1 MAVSIKEVTIKN
13 FRSIE
18 SLDLT
23 FKDNCRILVG
33 INEAGKSNILKAL
46 RLLSSDYEVVN
57 ADLRQFGVNDD
68 YEENAYIKFDF
79 KLSTDIASNIL
90 NNFRALFLTTSKNLV
105 LGKQKTKNYCIS
117 DVMETINKGC
127 YRIDIKTK
135 KKYAQYYILPQ
146 NIVLNSNIKKVT
158 NDCSND
164 FEITLKDKQTYKLKG
179 YNYIDIDSL
188 QTSEIPDIYLEDI
201 TIEDLQKSYSDY
213 VLRNVKENLPKVIFW
228 KYEDRYLLPSEI
240 EKDSFISNPECCI
253 PLKNMFELAGFP
265 NISKA
270 FQDAEKTNRGV
281 KNMLTKVAQNATK
294 HFKEAWKEYKDVE
307 FELLENGEYLEPSI
321 KELNSFEMEQR
332 SDGFKR
338 FVTFL
343 LMVSINVK
351 TEKLSGAL
359 IIVDEPEISLHPSGV
374 RFLRD
379 ELLKIAK
386 NNYVIYSTHSPFMID
401 KNDISRHYR
410 VIKEN
415 EKTKV
420 IETTQSDY
428 TEEEVLLN
436 ALGTSIFEGLRQKN
450 LIFEG
455 WRDKKLF
462 NIAIS
467 KIPAKFKNLKDSL
480 KNIGTAHSKG
490 VKDIKNIVPLIELA
504 NKECLIISDS
514 DKPAKENQKQFIE
527 KGYYGIWKR
536 YDEIYDETAII
547 TSEDFIKN
555 SAFEKILKSIAKKYE
570 ISDFDIT
577 CLNSCS
583 NGKIATIT
591 KWLNDNNVS
600 DINSVLNEV
609 KEAIFNELKTTQI
622 EEGYYNFLEN
632 LVSIIN

>member
-1 MAVSIKEVTIKN
+1 MVVSINEVNIKN

-18 SLDLT
+18 NLNLT
-23 FKDNCRILVG
+23 FQDNCRILVG

-46 RLLSSDYEVVN
+46 RLLSPNFEVTN
-57 ADLRQFGVNDD
+57 ADLRQFGVDD
-68 YEENAYIKFDF
+68 NYDDNAYIKFDF
-79 KLSTDIASNIL
+79 SIPQNSANKFLED
-90 NNFRALFLTTSKNLV
+90 FKALFLTSNKNLV
-105 LGKQKTKNYCIS
+105 LGKQNNKDFFINDVFKTLNS
-117 DVMETINKGC
+117 GC

-146 NIVLNSNIKKVT
+146 NIKINSNIKKVT
-158 NDCSND
+158 NECADEFKVILKNKQVY
-164 FEITLKDKQTYKLKG
+164 TLKDYD
-179 YNYIDIDSL
+179 YIDLESL
-188 QTSEIPDIYLEDI
+188 QDNEIPDNFIDDI
-201 TIEDLQKSYSDY
+201 TMDDLQSAYGTSVLEY
-213 VLRNVKENLPKVIFW
+213 VRNNLPKIIYW
-228 KYEDRYLLPSEI
+228 KYDDKYLLPSEI
-240 EKDSFISNPECCI
+240 EKNSFITDPDSCI

-265 NISKA
+265 DISKA

-281 KNMLTKVAQNATK
+281 KNMLTKVARNATK
-294 HFKEAWKEYKDVE
+294 HFREAWKEYKDVE
-307 FELLENGEYLEPSI
+307 FELSENGDYLEPSI

-351 TEKLSGAL
+351 TEKLTGAL

-401 KNDISRHYR
+401 KDNITRHYR
-410 VIKEN
+410 VIKED

-450 LIFEG
+450 IIFEG

-462 NIAIS
+462 NVAIS
-467 KIPAKFKNLKDSL
+467 KMPSKYKDLKDIL

-490 VKDIKNIVPLIELA
+490 VKDIKHLVPIIELA

-514 DKPAKENQKQFIE
+514 DKPAKENQKQFQD
-527 KGYYGIWKR
+527 KGYFGIWKR
-536 YDEIYDETAII
+536 YDEVYNEKIII
-547 TSEDFIKN
+547 TSEDFIKD
-555 SAFEKILKSIAKKYE
+555 SVFEKILKVIAKKYNMT
-570 ISDFDIT
+570 DFDIT
-577 CLNSCS
+577 CFNACS
-583 NGKIATIT
+583 NGKIAVIT
-591 KWLNDNNVS
+591 KWLKDNN
-600 DINSVLNEV
+600 IEELNPLLNEI
-609 KEAIFNELKTTQI
+609 KESIFNELKVTHI
-622 EEGYYNFLEN
+622 EEYYYDFLEK
-632 LVSIIN
+632 LVKDLT